1 MNLCDKIRYCYS
13 ACPNLGGTVSYAFY
27 YFIQLLVGNYCE
39 WRERKFKKK
48 IKKINILIKY
58 SIEQIISYGCFEKLL
73 AKIKIYKNN

>member
-1 MNLCDKIRYCYS
+1 MH
-13 ACPNLGGTVSYAFY
+13 
-27 YFIQLLVGNYCE
+27 FIILFNFWLVIIVIE
-39 WRERKFKKK
+39 EKFKKKK